1 MLDTHFFW
9 QQTWKREGRMEVSLP
24 RRNDTDGAHLAAQ
37 ARYALVLDMITR
49 TGEEFWPR
57 YGTAP
62 GCEHLS
68 TTATAH
74 SDFALST
81 RHAEA
86 EPLCTM
92 LWHSRMIVDLVMR
105 LSRWVPRWSVGS
117 CQTSSRGSALT
128 ASKRS
133 SQRQ

>member
-1 MLDTHFFW
+1 MLDTYFFW

-62 GCEHLS
+62 GCEHE
-68 TTATAH
+68 H
-74 SDFALST
+74 N
-81 RHAEA
+81 RHR
-86 EPLCTM
+86 PFPIL
-92 LWHSRMIVDLVMR
+92 L
-105 LSRWVPRWSVGS
+105 
-117 CQTSSRGSALT
+117 SALGMQ
-128 ASKRS
+128 
-133 SQRQ
+133 QRLNRCVPCAGILE

>member
-1 MLDTHFFW
+1 MQCRCSRRRCDSDTLAGCDAPSEYYRAMLDTYCFW

-62 GCEHLS
+62 GCEHEHHRQHPSRFCSQHS
-68 TTATAH
+68 T
-74 SDFALST
+74 
-81 RHAEA
+81 
-86 EPLCTM
+86 C
-92 LWHSRMIVDLVMR
+92 I
-105 LSRWVPRWSVGS
+105 
-117 CQTSSRGSALT
+117 RG
-128 ASKRS
+128 
-133 SQRQ
+133 

>member
-1 MLDTHFFW
+1 MQRRCCRRRCDSDTLAGCDAPSEYYRAMLDTYCFW

-74 SDFALST
+74 SDSALST

-86 EPLCTM
+86 EPVY
-92 LWHSRMIVDLVMR
+92 H
-105 LSRWVPRWSVGS
+105 
-117 CQTSSRGSALT
+117 AL
-128 ASKRS
+128 AF
-133 SQRQ
+133 